1 MNKIIEKT
9 KIWFSISLVLILIG
23 VGFMM
28 FKGLNY
34 GIDFKGGT
42 QITVQMK
49 QDFVKGDVDK
59 IIDEFAAG
67 KYSSKVIND
76 GEELE
81 IVIQE
86 GILDETQVSSLIEK
100 ITEKYSLE
108 EGSYQMETIGA
119 TVGKELQNNAIVV
132 VIAASIAMLIYISI
146 RFEFSFAMAAII
158 ALIHDI
164 LITLA
169 VYAVV
174 GIQINTPFIA
184 AMLTIVGYS
193 INDTI
198 VVFDRIRENR
208 KKFLKASPTEVA
220 NMSIKACIR
229 RSINTS
235 LTTLITITCLF
246 IFVPAIRPFSL
257 PLIIGIASGA
267 YSSIFIAA
275 PIWVIFKNAKAKKK
289 AKIRNGVA

>member
-9 KIWFSISLVLILIG
+9 RIWFSISIIIILIG
-23 VGFMM
+23 FGFMM

-42 QITVQMK
+42 QITVQMN
-49 QDFVKGDVDK
+49 QQFVKGDVDK

-67 KYSSKVIND
+67 KYSSKVVND

-81 IVIQE
+81 IIVQE
-86 GILDETQVSSLIEK
+86 GALDENQVSSLIAK
-100 ITEKYSLE
+100 ISEKYSLE
-108 EGSYQMETIGA
+108 EGSYQTETIGA
-119 TVGKELQNNAIVV
+119 TVGKELQRNAFLVV
-132 VIAASIAMLIYISI
+132 VVASIGMLIYISI

-169 VYAVV
+169 VYAVA

-184 AMLTIVGYS
+184 AILTIVGYS

-198 VVFDRIRENR
+198 VIFDRIRENR
-208 KKFLKASPTEVA
+208 KKHLKASPTEVA
-220 NMSIKACIR
+220 NMSIKASMT

-235 LTTLITITCLF
+235 ITTLITITCLF

-257 PLIIGIASGA
+257 PLIIGIASGT
-267 YSSIFIAA
+267 YSSIFIAS
-275 PIWVIFKNAKAKKK
+275 PLWVIFKNVKAKKK

>member
-9 KIWFSISLVLILIG
+9 RIWFSISIIIILIG
-23 VGFMM
+23 FGFMM

-42 QITVQMK
+42 QITVQMN
-49 QDFVKGDVDK
+49 QQFVKGDVDK

-67 KYSSKVIND
+67 KYSSKVVND

-81 IVIQE
+81 IIVQE
-86 GILDETQVSSLIEK
+86 GTLDENQVSSLIAK
-100 ITEKYSLE
+100 IGEKYSLE
-108 EGSYQMETIGA
+108 EGSYQTETIGA
-119 TVGKELQNNAIVV
+119 TVGKELQRNAFLVV
-132 VIAASIAMLIYISI
+132 VVASIGMLIYISI

-169 VYAVV
+169 VYAVA

-184 AMLTIVGYS
+184 AILTIVGYS

-198 VVFDRIRENR
+198 VIFDRIRENR
-208 KKFLKASPTEVA
+208 KKHLKASPTEVA
-220 NMSIKACIR
+220 NMSIKASMT

-235 LTTLITITCLF
+235 ITTLITITCLF

-257 PLIIGIASGA
+257 PLIIGIASGT
-267 YSSIFIAA
+267 YSSIFIAS
-275 PIWVIFKNAKAKKK
+275 PLWVIFKNVKAKKK